1 MNQPLLPIT
10 RLEQYSL
17 RHPQEVLRLVVQN
30 GDEEDEILVFKGFS
44 SSLMNP
50 TVTDPDIPL
59 LPATAKI
66 ISIDRLVSPYNL
78 NAPQYLE
85 QGLSWTEIENRLDQ
99 LNL

>member
-1 MNQPLLPIT
+1 MNQSLLPIT

-17 RHPQEVLRLVVQN
+17 RHPQEILLLTVQN
-30 GDEEDEILVFKGFS
+30 GDEADEILIFKGFS

-50 TVTDPDIPL
+50 TISDPDIPL

-66 ISIDRLVSPYNL
+66 ISIDRLASPYDPNV
-78 NAPQYLE
+78 PQYLE
-85 QGLSWTEIENRLDQ
+85 QGLSWTEMENRLAQ